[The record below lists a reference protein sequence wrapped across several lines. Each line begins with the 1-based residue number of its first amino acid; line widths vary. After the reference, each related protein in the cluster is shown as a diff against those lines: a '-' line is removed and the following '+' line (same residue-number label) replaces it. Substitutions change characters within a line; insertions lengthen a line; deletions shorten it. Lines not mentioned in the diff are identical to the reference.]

1 MTRRPRIEHEIDG
14 TRWTLFD
21 AWRAPGGLGLGYFVA
36 ADDAPDRRVAL
47 EPGTDVTDLDRA
59 AFRELRETAAGLT
72 DTERRIAG
80 PGGRPWL
87 AQAYGP
93 VWHEGGTAREVIG
106 VRLRC
111 LSDEEP
117 VAVLRGVPLAELS
130 DDELSTAI
138 DQPDQ

>member
-1 MTRRPRIEHEIDG
+1 MTPRPRIEHEIDG

-36 ADDAPDRRVAL
+36 PGSVADRRVAL
-47 EPGTDVTDLDRA
+47 EPGIEVTALDEA
-59 AFRELRETAAGLT
+59 AFRELWERATGLT

-80 PGGRPWL
+80 PRGRPWL
-87 AQAYGP
+87 AQSYGP

-111 LSDEEP
+111 LSDEAP
-117 VAVLRGVPLAELS
+117 VSMLRGVSLPELS
-130 DDELSTAI
+130 DDELSAAI